1 MKQIFCVLMIVL
13 CIMVQDCEKIDNT
26 VITAISINSIDKNG
40 KVHIIIS
47 RKRFP
52 RCPTTFKGEL

>member
-13 CIMVQDCEKIDNT
+13 CIMAQDCEKIDNT

-40 KVHIIIS
+40 KS
-47 RKRFP
+47 AYYYK
-52 RCPTTFKGEL
+52 